1 MKTTEKIFD
10 IQTGETT
17 IVERDLTA
25 EEIAKMEAAE
35 AEVAQIA
42 QLEAEKE
49 AARQAVLAKLGL
61 TPEEAQAL
69 LF

>member
-1 MKTTEKIFD
+1 
-10 IQTGETT
+10 
-17 IVERDLTA
+17 
-25 EEIAKMEAAE
+25 MEAAE

-42 QLEAEKE
+42 QLEAEKQ

-69 LF
+69 LS

>member
-42 QLEAEKE
+42 QLEAEKQ

>member
-69 LF
+69 LS

>member
-10 IQTGETT
+10 LQTGETT
-17 IVERDLTA
+17 IVERDLTN

-42 QLEAEKE
+42 QLEAEKQ